1 MGELLKK
8 QTYQTV
14 LIQQTR
20 IPRYREE
27 FFLKLID
34 LGYSDGVEYKIV
46 VSKNRSKKFQFESKM
61 TKNVMEYNNWVIR
74 FGARELHLPNLA
86 RIKLKARV
94 VICEY
99 GLKNAIVY
107 WYVFI
112 KKPSSLGF
120 WGHGDTTTKEINGI
134 ERSLKKILL
143 KRADFFLAYTES
155 CLDKLMEN
163 RFLRS
168 KIQVVNNSVDTT
180 AIIDAIKD
188 FEKNHLASIYQE
200 FQVEYT
206 DIIFVFIGSL
216 GAEKRIDF
224 LLEAFLGI
232 HKLEARAKLLIFSP
246 DNFLHNLN
254 QEIQP
259 YIKFLGTA
267 NTDTKVKISY
277 IATALLNP
285 GRVGLIAVDSF
296 AMKIP
301 IITTNWTFHAPE
313 FSYLNSKNSIITKD
327 SIQDF
332 ILGSMK
338 IIEDAKL
345 HTVLKSG
352 CEESANLYSIEKM
365 AQNFHAGVLK
375 ILKT

>member
-1 MGELLKK
+1 M
-8 QTYQTV
+8 
-14 LIQQTR
+14 
-20 IPRYREE
+20 
-27 FFLKLID
+27 
-34 LGYSDGVEYKIV
+34 
-46 VSKNRSKKFQFESKM
+46 
-61 TKNVMEYNNWVIR
+61 
-74 FGARELHLPNLA
+74 
-86 RIKLKARV
+86 
-94 VICEY
+94 
-99 GLKNAIVY
+99 
-107 WYVFI
+107 
-112 KKPSSLGF
+112 
-120 WGHGDTTTKEINGI
+120 
-134 ERSLKKILL
+134 
-143 KRADFFLAYTES
+143 
-155 CLDKLMEN
+155 
-163 RFLRS
+163 
-168 KIQVVNNSVDTT
+168 
-180 AIIDAIKD
+180 
-188 FEKNHLASIYQE
+188 
-200 FQVEYT
+200 
-206 DIIFVFIGSL
+206 
-216 GAEKRIDF
+216 
-224 LLEAFLGI
+224 LEAFLGI

-345 HTVLKSG
+345 QTVLKSG